1 MNNKNLNLMNSLDK
15 SSSIKGSSITV
26 NNIFNVNVNKKRKN
40 SNLGQKLQKFQVVNV
55 LNSNDNPTFSITV
68 SGVSS
73 RNSNFFL
80 NQSQKSSFLYQSN
93 LKGKNY
99 NNNNNNLGM
108 DEVPEANV
116 EQSPVTIKDNEKNI
130 YNFDEDNLIIRKSVF
145 DE

>member
-1 MNNKNLNLMNSLDK
+1 MNNKNLNLTNSLDK

-116 EQSPVTIKDNEKNI
+116 EQSPITIKDNEKNI
-130 YNFDEDNLIIRKSVF
+130 YNFDEDNLIVKKS
-145 DE
+145 DLEE